1 MEDTVNSVM
10 VGLIEANI
18 LLVQTNAKLV
28 GTLEREEQRVVAA
41 SALAEELSE
50 QNATLRD
57 EIESG
62 KTLIAQQSLLLAKA
76 RQ

>member
-1 MEDTVNSVM
+1 M

>member
-1 MEDTVNSVM
+1 MNSVM